1 VLDSRSRTDT
11 LPWGALVYVLR
22 GKSLT
27 RAALN
32 HLVAERV
39 VLTGDVLDMGAGL
52 SPSYRPLLNN
62 SARSLK
68 TLDAAVPTADV
79 QVDLERVPIDVPSG
93 SFDTIL
99 AFNLLEHIYRHR
111 ELVHEIARLL
121 RPGGRVFIWV
131 PFLIEYHPDPHDH
144 FRYTDETLLRLLDE
158 AQFEDVTVHGY
169 GGRFTASAALALGG
183 VPTRA
188 GRLLL
193 ALFGLAF
200 DRLYYQVA
208 RVSQPRHFSLG
219 YLATGRRPY
228 APALASTNP

>member
-1 VLDSRSRTDT
+1 VFDGRSHTDP

-39 VLTGDVLDMGAGL
+39 VLAGDVLDMGAG
-52 SPSYRPLLNN
+52 SNPSYRPLLNGN
-62 SARSLK
+62 ARSLK

-79 QVDLERVPIDVPSG
+79 QFDLERVPIDLPSG

-99 AFNLLEHIYRHR
+99 AFNLLEHVYRHR

-121 RPGGRVFIWV
+121 RPGGRVFVWV

-158 AQFEDVTVHGY
+158 AQFEDVTVNGY

-188 GRLLL
+188 ARLLV
-193 ALFGLAF
+193 ALYSLAF
-200 DRLYYQVA
+200 DRLYYHVA
-208 RVSQPRHFSLG
+208 RVSQPRHFPLG
-219 YLATGRRPY
+219 YLVVGRRP
-228 APALASTNP
+228 